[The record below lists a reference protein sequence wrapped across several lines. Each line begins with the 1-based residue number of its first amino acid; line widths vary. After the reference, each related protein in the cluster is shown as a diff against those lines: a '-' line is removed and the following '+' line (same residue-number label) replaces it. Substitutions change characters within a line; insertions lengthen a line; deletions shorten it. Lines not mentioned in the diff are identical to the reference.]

1 LKIKENCELKKG
13 IFFFLGSHQ
22 VYMGAPVIGAIVAG
36 ASVIGAIVIGA
47 SVTGAMVTGAPV
59 RASVGGAVGLAG
71 TAEGR
76 TVGVMLG
83 LVLDTVKKPLDGS

>member
-1 LKIKENCELKKG
+1 MC
-13 IFFFLGSHQ
+13 SH
-22 VYMGAPVIGAIVAG
+22 YFCTIGAPVTGATVTGASVIGAIVAG

-47 SVTGAMVTGAPV
+47 SVTGAMVTGTPV

-76 TVGVMLG
+76 TVGVKLG